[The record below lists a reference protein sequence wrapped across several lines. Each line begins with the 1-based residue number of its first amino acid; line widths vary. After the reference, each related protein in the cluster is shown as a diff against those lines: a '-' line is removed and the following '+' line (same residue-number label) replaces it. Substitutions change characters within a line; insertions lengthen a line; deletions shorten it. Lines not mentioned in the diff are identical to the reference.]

1 MDKQP
6 IRETNIYMYL
16 YFVFFIIFGSFFT
29 LNLFIGVIIDN
40 FNEQKKKAGG
50 SLEMF
55 MTEDQKKYYNAM
67 KKMGSKK
74 PLKAI
79 PRPRVRALISCNFTM
94 NLNDVLRHPFEF
106 IHFTYYVVYTECPRI
121 CDLPEI
127 SLWLEWGCLMI
138 AFLYKVFWCGFFFLG
153 LLFFGGNN
161 PNYFD
166 RIKEQN

>member
-1 MDKQP
+1 
-6 IRETNIYMYL
+6 MYL

-74 PLKAI
+74 PMKAI
-79 PRPRVRALISCNFTM
+79 PRPRVSIISC
-94 NLNDVLRHPFEF
+94 
-106 IHFTYYVVYTECPRI
+106 
-121 CDLPEI
+121 
-127 SLWLEWGCLMI
+127 
-138 AFLYKVFWCGFFFLG
+138 
-153 LLFFGGNN
+153 
-161 PNYFD
+161 
-166 RIKEQN
+166 IKSKTNKIKNAIDCTFSIP

>member
-1 MDKQP
+1 MNNAIDSKQDP
-6 IRETNIYMYL
+6 DEQPEKEVNLYMYL

-74 PLKAI
+74 PMKAI
-79 PRPRVRALISCNFTM
+79 PRPRVC
-94 NLNDVLRHPFEF
+94 
-106 IHFTYYVVYTECPRI
+106 IHSI
-121 CDLPEI
+121 
-127 SLWLEWGCLMI
+127 
-138 AFLYKVFWCGFFFLG
+138 
-153 LLFFGGNN
+153 
-161 PNYFD
+161 
-166 RIKEQN
+166 